1 MRKSISILTMFVAMI
16 LTFSI
21 TSCRETKEDK
31 GEEAIEEVKD
41 GVEDAADEV
50 EDAAED
56 VGDDIEDAA
65 EDVEDEVEDA
75 TDDSPQYQWTE
86 I

>member
-1 MRKSISILTMFVAMI
+1 MRKSISLFTMLIAMALT
-16 LTFSI
+16 LSI

-31 GEEAIEEVKD
+31 AEEAIEDVKD
-41 GVEDAADEV
+41 GVEDAADDV

-65 EDVEDEVEDA
+65 DDVEDA
-75 TDDSPQYQWTE
+75 TDDSPQ
-86 I
+86 

>member
-1 MRKSISILTMFVAMI
+1 MRKSISILTMFVAII
-16 LTFSI
+16 LTLSI

-31 GEEAIEEVKD
+31 AEEAIEEVKD

-56 VGDDIEDAA
+56 V
-65 EDVEDEVEDA
+65 EDEVEDA
-75 TDDSPQYQWTE
+75 TDDSPQ
-86 I
+86 

>member
-1 MRKSISILTMFVAMI
+1 MKKSLSFFTLLFAMALTLSM
-16 LTFSI
+16 

-31 GEEAIEEVKD
+31 A
-41 GVEDAADEV
+41 EDAVEEV

-56 VGDDIEDAA
+56 VGEGIEDAA

-75 TDDSPQYQWTE
+75 TDDSPQ
-86 I
+86 

>member
-1 MRKSISILTMFVAMI
+1 MRKSISLFGILIAMA
-16 LTFSI
+16 LTLSM

-31 GEEAIEEVKD
+31 AEEAIE
-41 GVEDAADEV
+41 EV

-56 VGDDIEDAA
+56 VGDGIEDAA

-75 TDDSPQYQWTE
+75 TDDSPQ
-86 I
+86 